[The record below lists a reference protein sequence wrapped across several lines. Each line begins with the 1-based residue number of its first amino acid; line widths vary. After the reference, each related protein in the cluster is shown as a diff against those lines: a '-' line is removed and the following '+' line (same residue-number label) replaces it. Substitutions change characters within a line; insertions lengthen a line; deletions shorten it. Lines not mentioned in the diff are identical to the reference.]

1 MIEMCVKH
9 AVAVWPK
16 IMWKE
21 IVNED
26 LRRLQ
31 LKLAWLENISPTVTN
46 DGNDHRYMDQV
57 WYGIVDFNVPHMDRV
72 VDRST
77 P

>member
-1 MIEMCVKH
+1 MIEVGVKH

-16 IMWKE
+16 IILKE
-21 IVNED
+21 AVNED

-57 WYGIVDFNVPHMDRV
+57 VDW
-72 VDRST
+72 ST